1 MSSGSVYS
9 IKMVTSVFG
18 CILVKGTWA
27 AGNHHCRT
35 GPLPVVRIL
44 GAIGYTSRSHFVSI
58 DGSLNSVSNISGLST
73 LSSLARHG
81 DKKQQRI
88 SSVLRPVVLSF
99 IRAFCKTL
107 RFSWI
112 MHSCMLPVLYGPSLI
127 RKMAD
132 RCPALH
138 VHQISRN
145 RKLLVHGCAERVA
158 RQYGRLAAASC

>member
-27 AGNHHCRT
+27 AGNHHCR

-58 DGSLNSVSNISGLST
+58 DGSLNSVSNISDYRLYPA
-73 LSSLARHG
+73 LARHG

-99 IRAFCKTL
+99 IRALQNPTFQL
-107 RFSWI
+107 DNA
-112 MHSCMLPVLYGPSLI
+112 L
-127 RKMAD
+127 
-132 RCPALH
+132 LH
-138 VHQISRN
+138 VACIVRTFLDTEN
-145 RKLLVHGCAERVA
+145 GRPLPCFA
-158 RQYGRLAAASC
+158 RSPDFSK